1 MAQGRRRPLT
11 SVGGPTQRGGQD
23 KAAKVL
29 VRALA
34 SVDGVEPD
42 VLTHG
47 FHSYPARMHYMVAR
61 SLLSAW
67 GEPGLRVLDPF
78 CGSGTVLIE
87 ARRAG
92 LAAVGVDLNPVA
104 CRVATVKV
112 DRRGKGGIDR
122 FEARAKAVVAASLQR
137 VADRVATRAP
147 LSAEERQWYPP
158 HVLRELAG
166 LHAEILAVED
176 QADREALRV
185 VMSAIAVKFSRQ
197 RADTSDAKVEVRV
210 GKGTPTKF
218 FGRKAEELAERWRAL
233 GDELAAKSPRA
244 TVLEGDVRE
253 LSEVVGRR
261 GPFGLVITSPPYG
274 GTYDY
279 VEHHARRYPWLGV
292 SAKAMRH
299 RELGARRHLEKGRG
313 AKTRWDEEV
322 TGMLRAIA
330 AALDKGGRIVM
341 LVGDGQVAGSR
352 VEAVPQLQQLA
363 SSAGLQV
370 AAWASQA
377 RPDFAGGPPRAEHL
391 VLLTRHHGGSRR
403 R

>member
-1 MAQGRRRPLT
+1 MAEGRRRALT
-11 SVGGPTQRGGQD
+11 SVGGPTRHGGQD
-23 KAAKVL
+23 KVAKVL
-29 VRALA
+29 ARALA

-42 VLTHG
+42 ALTHG

-61 SLLSAW
+61 TLLASW
-67 GEPGLRVLDPF
+67 GEPDMRVLDPF

-104 CRVATVKV
+104 CRLAAVKV
-112 DRRGKGGIDR
+112 DRRGKAGIDR
-122 FEARAKAVVAASLQR
+122 FEARARAVVEASLQR
-137 VADRVATRAP
+137 VSERVASRAP

-166 LHAEILAVED
+166 LHTEIMAVDD

-185 VMSAIAVKFSRQ
+185 VMSAIAVKFSKQ
-197 RADTSDAKVEVRV
+197 RADTSDERV
-210 GKGTPTKF
+210 DLRIGKGAPTKF

-233 GDELAAKSPRA
+233 AEEVVAKSPRA

-261 GPFGLVITSPPYG
+261 GPFQLVLTSPPYG

-299 RELGARRHLEKGRG
+299 RELGARSHLEKGKG
-313 AKTRWDEEV
+313 AKARWNEEV
-322 TGMLRAIA
+322 TEMLRAMA
-330 AALDKGGRIVM
+330 AVLDRGGRIVL
-341 LVGDGQVAGSR
+341 LVGDGHVGGAR
-352 VEAVPQLQQLA
+352 IEAVPQLQQLA

-370 AAWASQA
+370 AAWASQP
-377 RPDFAGGPPRAEHL
+377 RPDFAGGPMRAEHL
-391 VLLTRHHGGSRR
+391 VALTRAARR